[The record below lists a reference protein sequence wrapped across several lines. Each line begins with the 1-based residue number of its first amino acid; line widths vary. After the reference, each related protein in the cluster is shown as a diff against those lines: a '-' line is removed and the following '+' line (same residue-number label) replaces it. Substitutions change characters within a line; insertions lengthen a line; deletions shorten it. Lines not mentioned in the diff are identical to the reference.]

1 MDIVKEMGEL
11 QMRIILVSAFGL
23 TNLNHVRLPYEQ
35 NGLVKEYSID
45 QYLRKCTSFMLF
57 RAGRKIFSIIP
68 YLMFFYYSAA
78 DREYKRN
85 IKCIRDFCEK
95 IIEER
100 KNQLNGPEKDKFVN
114 NPDLLTI
121 LLSDDLFKN
130 NNKAMIDEIITFF
143 LAGSFTLRS
152 VNSNMLMYLGMN
164 PDVNRKLMKELI
176 DTHLRDFV
184 NDSKPVDTENVYT
197 FESIEN
203 LKYFVNCFY
212 ESLRIE
218 PPTVA
223 SGGVYTED

>member
-1 MDIVKEMGEL
+1 
-11 QMRIILVSAFGL
+11 
-23 TNLNHVRLPYEQ
+23 
-35 NGLVKEYSID
+35 
-45 QYLRKCTSFMLF
+45 
-57 RAGRKIFSIIP
+57 
-68 YLMFFYYSAA
+68 MFFYYSAA
-78 DREYKRN
+78 DREYKHN

-100 KNQLNGPEKDKFVN
+100 KNQLDGPEKDKFVN

-176 DTHLRDFV
+176 DTHLKDFV
-184 NDSKPVDTENVYT
+184 NDSKPVDT
-197 FESIEN
+197 
-203 LKYFVNCFY
+203 
-212 ESLRIE
+212 
-218 PPTVA
+218 
-223 SGGVYTED
+223 